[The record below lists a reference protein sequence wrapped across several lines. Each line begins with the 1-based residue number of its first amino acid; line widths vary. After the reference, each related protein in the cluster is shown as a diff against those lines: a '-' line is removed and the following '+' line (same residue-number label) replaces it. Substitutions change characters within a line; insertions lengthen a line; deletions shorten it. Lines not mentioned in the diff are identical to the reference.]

1 LHILKEQSCE
11 ARVLPEVRRESV
23 VGTQMDGQPLVL
35 VVEDEE
41 PLHDVIGDALRD
53 GGFDLM
59 TIGSAEEAVTLLK
72 TAVTKYRSLV
82 TDIDLKGEMD
92 GWEVARQA
100 RLIDPTFPVVYMTGA
115 AGADWP
121 VHGVPGSVL
130 LQKPFAPAQLVTA
143 ISQLLNVGTP
153 LPPTAPIT

>member
-1 LHILKEQSCE
+1 
-11 ARVLPEVRRESV
+11 
-23 VGTQMDGQPLVL
+23 MDGQPLVL

-92 GWEVARQA
+92 GWEVAR
-100 RLIDPTFPVVYMTGA
+100 TGQTDRSHIPR
-115 AGADWP
+115 GLHDRCRR
-121 VHGVPGSVL
+121 S
-130 LQKPFAPAQLVTA
+130 
-143 ISQLLNVGTP
+143 
-153 LPPTAPIT
+153 